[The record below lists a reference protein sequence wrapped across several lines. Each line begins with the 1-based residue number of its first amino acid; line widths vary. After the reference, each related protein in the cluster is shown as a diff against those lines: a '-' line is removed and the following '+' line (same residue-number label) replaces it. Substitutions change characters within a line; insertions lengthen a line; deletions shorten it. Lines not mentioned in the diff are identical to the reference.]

1 MLIYN
6 NLNILKIEL
15 LFYVSLQQQKKIN
28 LMRIIPASELIIN
41 DDGTVFHLHIK
52 PEQLSDKIIVMG
64 DPGRVDM
71 TATYFDSIEC
81 TTQSREFRSITGTY
95 KGKRITALSHGIG
108 PDNIDIVLTELDAL
122 ANVDF
127 KTREVKKDF
136 KQLTIVRVG
145 TSGGL
150 QPNCPIG
157 SYVVAERS
165 VGFDG
170 VLNYY
175 EGRNSVAELDFEEA
189 LKKHVNWSP
198 LHCSP
203 YVVKADEELVAQ
215 VGHDMI
221 KGVTI
226 SAIGFYGPQ
235 GRYVRM
241 PLANPDLNSKI
252 ETFNYEGHM
261 ITNYEMESA
270 PLAGLGRLMGHKV
283 MTVCSIIANRLA
295 GESNANYKGSIEDL
309 IKTVLERI

>member
-1 MLIYN
+1 
-6 NLNILKIEL
+6 
-15 LFYVSLQQQKKIN
+15 
-28 LMRIIPASELIIN
+28 MRIIPDSELIIN
-41 DDGTVFHLHIK
+41 DDGSVFHLHVR
-52 PEQLSDKIIVMG
+52 PDQLADKIVLMG
-64 DPGRVDM
+64 DPGRVGL
-71 TATYFDSIEC
+71 TASFFDTIEC
-81 TTQSREFRSITGTY
+81 EVQSREFRTITGTY
-95 KGKRITALSHGIG
+95 KGKRISAVSHGIG

-136 KQLTIVRVG
+136 HQLTMVRVG

-150 QPNCPIG
+150 QPHCPIG
-157 SYVVAERS
+157 SYVVSAKS
-165 VGFDG
+165 IGFDG

-175 EGRNSVAELDFEEA
+175 EGRDSVCLLDFEDA
-189 LKKHVNWSP
+189 FKKHVNWSP

-203 YVVKADEELVAQ
+203 YIVNADEELVERI
-215 VGHDMI
+215 GHDMI

-252 ETFNYEGHM
+252 ESFKFGEDT

-270 PLAGLGRLMGHKV
+270 PLAGLGRLMGHKA

-295 GESNANYKGSIEDL
+295 GESNSNYKGSIEDL
-309 IKTVLERI
+309 LKTVLDRI